1 MTTAF
6 THENVVKLAGV
17 LGIAPELRLTANG
30 NAVATLIVYTN
41 YTVRNDDGSR
51 RQESDRHR
59 VIVWG
64 LHAEKAARLLRKGS
78 KVRVQGR
85 MTYPTWTDKQT
96 GATRYGAEIVA
107 QTLDYQ
113 GANDEDEAQA
123 RAARRR
129 GSRAPA
135 GRAGRCRR
143 RAGSGQAQAQPQQES
158 AGRCGVGR
166 TTRGD
171 EAVCLV
177 PMHRSATLPVRA
189 ARPPAGGSPCRA

>member
-6 THENVVKLAGV
+6 THENVIKLAGV
-17 LGIAPELRLTANG
+17 LGVAPELRLTANG
-30 NAVATLIVYTN
+30 NTVATLIVYTN
-41 YTVRNDDGSR
+41 YTLRNDDGSR

-85 MTYPTWTDKQT
+85 MTYPTWTDKQS

-113 GANDEDEAQA
+113 GANEEDEAQIA
-123 RAARRR
+123 QPAAEAPAPQPDETVAPAEAATPATPKRRR
-129 GSRAPA
+129 SKKAP
-135 GRAGRCRR
+135 
-143 RAGSGQAQAQPQQES
+143 
-158 AGRCGVGR
+158 V
-166 TTRGD
+166 
-171 EAVCLV
+171 
-177 PMHRSATLPVRA
+177 A
-189 ARPPAGGSPCRA
+189 A

>member
-1 MTTAF
+1 MTTQS
-6 THENVVKLAGV
+6 THENMIKLAGV
-17 LGIAPELRLTANG
+17 LGVAPELRLTANG

-41 YTVRNDDGSR
+41 YLVRNDDGST

-64 LHAEKAARLLRKGS
+64 MHAEKAARLLRKGS

-113 GANDEDEAQA
+113 GVGDEDAVQTEPPAVA
-123 RAARRR
+123 
-129 GSRAPA
+129 APA
-135 GRAGRCRR
+135 
-143 RAGSGQAQAQPQQES
+143 PQS
-158 AGRCGVGR
+158 AEPVAAVEAPAKP
-166 TTRGD
+166 TRS
-171 EAVCLV
+171 
-177 PMHRSATLPVRA
+177 RSKKAPVA
-189 ARPPAGGSPCRA
+189 AA

>member
-17 LGIAPELRLTANG
+17 LGTAPELRLTANG
-30 NAVATLIVYTN
+30 NAVATLIIYTN
-41 YTVRNDDGSR
+41 YTLRNDDGSR

-85 MTYPTWTDKQT
+85 MTYPTWTDKQS

-113 GANDEDEAQA
+113 GANDEDEAQLEQPVA
-123 RAARRR
+123 ET
-129 GSRAPA
+129 RAPQPA
-135 GRAGRCRR
+135 EPVAPAAEPALAKPTRSR
-143 RAGSGQAQAQPQQES
+143 SKKAQA
-158 AGRCGVGR
+158 
-166 TTRGD
+166 D
-171 EAVCLV
+171 
-177 PMHRSATLPVRA
+177 A
-189 ARPPAGGSPCRA
+189 A

>member
-1 MTTAF
+1 VLASITPSKTERRHLAAHTKEEPPMTTAF

-17 LGIAPELRLTANG
+17 LGTAPELRLTSGG

-41 YTVRNDDGSR
+41 YTLRNDDGSR

-85 MTYPTWTDKQT
+85 MTYPTWTDKQS
-96 GATRYGAEIVA
+96 GVTRYGAEIVA

-113 GANDEDEAQA
+113 GANDEDDGGFCISPQKGALGFF
-123 RAARRR
+123 RRR
-129 GSRAPA
+129 HDRVLG
-135 GRAGRCRR
+135 
-143 RAGSGQAQAQPQQES
+143 
-158 AGRCGVGR
+158 
-166 TTRGD
+166 
-171 EAVCLV
+171 
-177 PMHRSATLPVRA
+177 
-189 ARPPAGGSPCRA
+189 